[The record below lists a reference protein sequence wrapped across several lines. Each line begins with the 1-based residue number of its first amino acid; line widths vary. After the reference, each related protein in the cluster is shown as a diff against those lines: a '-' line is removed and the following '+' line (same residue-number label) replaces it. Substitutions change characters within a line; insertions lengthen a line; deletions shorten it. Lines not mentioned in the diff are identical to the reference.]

1 MSKKIEIFAA
11 HIGKSEAATALADQ
25 FSTNEKGFSL
35 INQCTQ
41 TVATVTSIFSIKAV
55 TPGFMPF
62 VSGTA
67 HLYAGT
73 TTFLKI
79 IADSQTEE
87 GFEPGDLLTLTG
99 NVAGVIGSVILLGG
113 LSVGATPFAVAAI
126 LIGGASILT
135 SDVATN
141 FLNNVIIPFW
151 EKNFKDTPDA
161 SYTNHWIAPDLKLAS
176 LAEIQASYENKIGM
190 VVWDPA
196 TDEVTVA
203 SVPWEKRENPSAE
216 EPNAQ
221 GAAPIGVL
229 PLTAPTCPLPPP
241 PPPDPE
247 PEPEPIPEPEPQG
260 EQGSVAGQSF
270 PSTPITP
277 TPVTSGAQL
286 EISIIELNGVPEKNP
301 EKVTVDFPPI
311 AEPEPPQDQ
320 YGCCTGTQDSY
331 S

>member
-1 MSKKIEIFAA
+1 MSTKIEIFAA
-11 HIGKSEAATALADQ
+11 HIGKGTAATALTDQ
-25 FSTNEKGFSL
+25 FNTNKTGFNL
-35 INQCTQ
+35 INQCAQ
-41 TVATVTSIFSIKAV
+41 TVATVTSISSITAV

-67 HLYAGT
+67 HVFAGT

-87 GFEPGDLLTLTG
+87 GFKPGDLLTLTG

-113 LSVGATPFAVAAI
+113 LSVGATPLAIAAI

-135 SDVATN
+135 SDVARN
-141 FLNNVIIPFW
+141 FLENVIIPFW

-161 SYTNHWIAPDLKLAS
+161 SYTDHWIAPDLKLAS

-203 SVPWEKRENPSAE
+203 SVPWEKRENPGGE
-216 EPNAQ
+216 EPVAE
-221 GAAPIGVL
+221 GAPPIGIL

-241 PPPDPE
+241 PPPPPE
-247 PEPEPIPEPEPQG
+247 PEPEPQPQG
-260 EQGSVAGQSF
+260 EEGSVAVQSF
-270 PSTPITP
+270 PSIPIAP
-277 TPVTSGAQL
+277 TPVTSGAEL

>member
-11 HIGKSEAATALADQ
+11 HIGKGEAATALADQ
-25 FSTNEKGFSL
+25 FNTNRKGFHL
-35 INQCTQ
+35 INQCAQ
-41 TVATVTSIFSIKAV
+41 TVATVTSISSITAV

-67 HLYAGT
+67 HVLAGT

-79 IADSQTEE
+79 MADSNTEE
-87 GFEPGDLLTLTG
+87 GFDPGDLLTLTG

-113 LSVGATPFAVAAI
+113 LRAGATPLAVAAI
-126 LIGGASILT
+126 LLGGASILT
-135 SDVATN
+135 SDVAKN
-141 FLNNVIIPFW
+141 FLKNVITPFW

-161 SYTNHWIAPDLKLAS
+161 SYTEHWIAPDLKLAS

-203 SVPWEKRENPSAE
+203 SIPWEKRENPSGE
-216 EPNAQ
+216 ELIAQ

-229 PLTAPTCPLPPP
+229 PLIAPTCRPPEP
-241 PPPDPE
+241 PAPE
-247 PEPEPIPEPEPQG
+247 PEVGEGSNAGEPY
-260 EQGSVAGQSF
+260 
-270 PSTPITP
+270 PSTPAVP
-277 TPVTSGAQL
+277 TPAIPGGDL
-286 EISIIELNGVPEKNP
+286 EISITVLNGVPEEKP
-301 EKVTVDFPPI
+301 EKIKVDFPPI